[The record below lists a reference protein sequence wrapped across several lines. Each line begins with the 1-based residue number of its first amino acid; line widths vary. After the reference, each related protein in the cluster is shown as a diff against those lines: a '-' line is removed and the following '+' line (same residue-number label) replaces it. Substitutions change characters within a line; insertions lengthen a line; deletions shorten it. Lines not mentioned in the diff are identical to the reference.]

1 MAVRFVH
8 GAPRETGVIQ
18 GHAAPPNLQRV
29 IDVDRA
35 GRGAARGG
43 LLISDRL
50 ADKLGLR
57 VGDSVTVELREGRR
71 LVREVTVQQRC
82 AT

>member
-1 MAVRFVH
+1 M
-8 GAPRETGVIQ
+8 
-18 GHAAPPNLQRV
+18 
-29 IDVDRA
+29 
-35 GRGAARGG
+35 
-43 LLISDRL
+43 SDRL

-71 LVREVTVQQRC
+71 LVREVTVQRRC